1 MAPLAPFSFDY
12 HLRSSWP
19 AVISIGT
26 VGSFILIIIIVIHLR
41 VMRLASRSSYSPTVT
56 VMHTGNPHQEQ
67 PRRRNTPNRHRR
79 PRHIQP
85 SYELTPTRRTSQHR
99 EHTRPPTTPHPVPP
113 VPTRPM
119 EQDIMDAHSHDIDP
133 GIGGQ

>member
-12 HLRSSWP
+12 RLRSSWP

-26 VGSFILIIIIVIHLR
+26 VGSFILIIILVIHWR

-56 VMHTGNPHQEQ
+56 VMRTGNPHQEQ
-67 PRRRNTPNRHRR
+67 PRRRNTPNRRRR

-85 SYELTPTRRTSQHR
+85 SYELTPTRHTSQHR
-99 EHTRPPTTPHPVPP
+99 EHTRPPTNSIPIPSL
-113 VPTRPM
+113 PTRPM
-119 EQDIMDAHSHDIDP
+119 EQDIIATHSHDINS
-133 GIGGQ
+133 GI